1 MSIFNNSEF
10 VDIDLELR
18 HGGHINRSNITAY
31 DYMTKNFDDLQAFY
45 SQYGCQLQQHQD
57 GFFYMLVKGG
67 RFKTSLL
74 PKSCVHLGIF
84 IALKA
89 RDPEITQ
96 SSGRIGITQ
105 LLQDIETSV
114 PRETLQ
120 RIYAPKRRD
129 STVYESITDEIL
141 KALKIIAE
149 LGFVEL
155 IETYLRPLEAIN
167 RFSEVARL
175 TSENG
180 EENSDRLISRHGVV
194 IDEQGAEL
202 EEGHEDD

>member
-1 MSIFNNSEF
+1 MSIFNDSEF

-31 DYMTKNFDDLQAFY
+31 DYMTKHFDELQSFY
-45 SQYGCQLQQHQD
+45 SRYGCRLQQHQD
-57 GFFYMLVKGG
+57 GFFFMLAKGG

-74 PKSCVHLGIF
+74 PKPCVHIGIF

-96 SSGRIGITQ
+96 SAGRIGIAQ

-114 PRETLQ
+114 PREILQ
-120 RIYAPKRRD
+120 AIYAPKRRD
-129 STVYESITDEIL
+129 VSVDESITDEIL
-141 KALKIIAE
+141 KALKIIAD
-149 LGFVEL
+149 LGFVEMTD
-155 IETYLRPLEAIN
+155 TYLRPLEAIN

-175 TSENG
+175 TSD
-180 EENSDRLISRHGVV
+180 NSEDNSGRLVSRHGVV
-194 IDEQGAEL
+194 FDEQRAEL
-202 EEGHEDD
+202 EVGSEDD